1 MKKFFTTLALGLVLG
16 SAVSTAGAADITGNL
31 FLGCNGNKNNFG
43 LTGFTSAWQLAEID
57 EGVYAGTFEFLPVEN
72 LQFCFYA
79 VDADYDEEG
88 VCPVE
93 PGNFVIYGPGRPDR
107 FSVVNIGFDE
117 GDGFYYLDEG
127 LSFTGDGA
135 WQIAD
140 WPGGAISFTV
150 DFNKDAN
157 QVSLL
162 TTAYGDAG
170 VEMTRITDE
179 TVIYDLQGR
188 RVRHPAP
195 GTLYILNGKKTYIK
209 L

>member
-1 MKKFFTTLALGLVLG
+1 MKKIFTTLALGLVLG
-16 SAVSTAGAADITGNL
+16 SAVSIAGAADVAGKV

-43 LTGFTSAWQLAEID
+43 LTGFTSEWQLDEID
-57 EGVYAGTFEFLPVEN
+57 DGVYAGTFSFLAVEN

-93 PGNFVIYGPGRPDR
+93 PGHFVIYGPGRPDR

-127 LSFTGDGA
+127 LTFTGDGA

-150 DFNKDAN
+150 DFNKDEN

-170 VEMTRITDE
+170 VEVTKIADE
-179 TVIYDLQGR
+179 TVIYDLHGR
-188 RVRHPAP
+188 RVRHPST
-195 GTLYILNGKKTYIK
+195 GLYILNGKKNLY
-209 L
+209 